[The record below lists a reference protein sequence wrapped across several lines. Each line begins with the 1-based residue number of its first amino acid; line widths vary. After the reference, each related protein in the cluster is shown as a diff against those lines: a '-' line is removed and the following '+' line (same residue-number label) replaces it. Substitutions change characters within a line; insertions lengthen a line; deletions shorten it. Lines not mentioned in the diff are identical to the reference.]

1 MELHDRWDR
10 RRRVAPRSERDV
22 HAGRRGNLN
31 RGAQVEARYHDQEVR
46 AVAEELVRTYLDAW
60 AFDHNTRLKIT
71 FHSTSELRPDGTTRH
86 TRQVEASVALTDRV
100 QTVVTRADGTQ
111 ARYDSGS
118 LVNEDVP
125 EGALA
130 VGRARQRNI
139 PGWTSHRRRRMET
152 AE

>member
-1 MELHDRWDR
+1 VTCNFDGETKQRTIIEDDVFVGTNSTL
-10 RRRVAPRSERDV
+10 VAPLTI
-22 HAGRRGNLN
+22 H
-31 RGAQVEARYHDQEVR
+31 RGAYIA
-46 AVAEELVRTYLDAW
+46 A
-60 AFDHNTRLKIT
+60 
-71 FHSTSELRPDGTTRH
+71 
-86 TRQVEASVALTDRV
+86 
-100 QTVVTRADGTQ
+100 
-111 ARYDSGS
+111 GS